1 MLSVAQLGDGS
12 CRDVSPPSTTLLT
25 SARPCLYH
33 LSSLLFGAD
42 LGFHEEWLRDEPFDA
57 TTTGSGSS
65 ISVDRCQLSP
75 WYRGNMRF
83 GVRRYFLHLVPL
95 FLIPGKE
102 DFVF

>member
-1 MLSVAQLGDGS
+1 
-12 CRDVSPPSTTLLT
+12 
-25 SARPCLYH
+25 
-33 LSSLLFGAD
+33 LLFGAD

-65 ISVDRCQLSP
+65 ISIDRCQLSP

-83 GVRRYFLHLVPL
+83 GMRRNLFGISFL
-95 FLIPGKE
+95 FSSFPGKE